1 MTEFTNNVV
10 FTRDSLGPGCM
21 TDEEVLVAGEQL
33 DDGGAV
39 TLRSTHL
46 RRDVPGDGVHDVVQ
60 VCLQVHHSAENGW
73 LRLWSFWLNM
83 YTVDVEV
90 FADGLCR

>member
-1 MTEFTNNVV
+1 MTAFTTNVV
-10 FTRDSLGPGCM
+10 FTRDSLGPGCVA
-21 TDEEVLVAGEQL
+21 DEEVLVAGEQL

-46 RRDVPGDGVHDVVQ
+46 RRDVPGDGVRDVVQ
-60 VCLQVHHSAENGW
+60 VCLQVHHSARE
-73 LRLWSFWLNM
+73 RLVTPLVFLVE
-83 YTVDVEV
+83 TCIDVEV